1 MNLPLYVAFVWH
13 MHQPVY
19 QDPTTGEFVLPW
31 TRLHGT
37 KDYLHMAEVLAQYPA
52 IHATV
57 NFAPSLLEQL
67 ASYAAGHAK
76 DRWLALGLRE
86 SWTSDEKAFMLE
98 HFFSINHD
106 IIRCYPRYAE
116 LLQRR
121 YETGHDIHA
130 FSEQDYRDLAVWFNL
145 VWIDPNWLER
155 HQVLRRLLHQG
166 RNFTLDDGRAV
177 AGVGREIVSR
187 ILPLY
192 RDLQQRGQIEITV
205 SPFHHPILPLLVD
218 SAAAQE
224 ACPGMPVPRPAFHHP
239 EDARQQV
246 EDAVAFYHRHFDMP
260 LRGMW
265 PSEGSVSQAMLSV
278 IPDEIRWIASDEDI
292 LARSVGARIRRNG
305 VGHVLNPQLLY
316 QPYALRVDNRDAS
329 LAIIFRDHH
338 LSDRIGFV
346 YQGFDGREAAEDL
359 VRRLRWIR
367 EHLGDVE
374 RPYLVPIILDG
385 ENCWEYYHH
394 NGDAFLHNL
403 YRLLSEAHDLRTV
416 TVSEYLE
423 AHPPRLRIERLF
435 AGSWIGGNFDTWI
448 GEPGHNHAWQ
458 VLAKTRQHLVNYM
471 HRNGAPADDE
481 RLERAWRALYVAEGS
496 DWFWWYS
503 SRNWSGQDKL
513 FDSLFRGYLAAV
525 YRLTGSPVPAELK
538 DTLLDGEQTPPAAH
552 AFSATAGAMEW
563 RGTGTLAPCASP
575 SAMQRAS
582 ISFNR
587 LAYGYTDTDLLLRIE
602 LSTPPDSQAIRV
614 VIARDGH
621 KWEVSVPP
629 GEPMAE
635 LYRRMNGTREL
646 VQPLPAVSDG
656 RGVEIMVPLS
666 SLGANGVQ
674 GLGLRASLLQDGR
687 ELEALPAD
695 GFHPIEESW

>member
-1 MNLPLYVAFVWH
+1 MNPPLYVAFVWH

-67 ASYAAGHAK
+67 ASYAAGHVN
-76 DRWLALGLRE
+76 DRWLTLSLRD
-86 SWTSDEKAFMLE
+86 SWTPAEKAFMLE

-106 IIRCYPRYAE
+106 IIRRYPRYAE

-121 YETGHDIHA
+121 YETNHAIHA
-130 FSEQDYRDLAVWFNL
+130 FNDQDYHDLAVWFNL
-145 VWIDPNWLER
+145 VWIDPNWLAC
-155 HQVLRRLLHQG
+155 HQVLHRLVHKG
-166 RNFTLDDGRAV
+166 RNFTFEDGRAV
-177 AGVGREIVSR
+177 ADVGREIASR

-205 SPFHHPILPLLVD
+205 SPYHHPILPVLVD
-218 SAAAQE
+218 SDSARE
-224 ACPGMPVPRPAFHHP
+224 AHPGMPVPQPAFQHP
-239 EDARQQV
+239 EDARRQI
-246 EDAVAFYHRHFDMP
+246 EDAVSFYYEHFDMP

-265 PSEGSVSQAMLSV
+265 PSEGSVSQAMLSI

-316 QPYALRVDNRDAS
+316 QPYALRVDSRDTPLS
-329 LAIIFRDHH
+329 IVFRDHQ

-346 YQGFDGREAAEDL
+346 YQGCDGREAAEDL

-367 EHLGDVE
+367 EHLWDEE

-385 ENCWEYYHH
+385 ENCWEYYQH

-403 YRLLSEAHDLRTV
+403 YHLLTEADDLRTV
-416 TVSEYLE
+416 TVSEYLD

-435 AGSWIGGNFDTWI
+435 AGSWIGGCFDTWI
-448 GEPGHNHAWQ
+448 GEPAQNDAWE
-458 VLAKTRQHLVNYM
+458 VLAKTRQHLVDYM
-471 HRNGAPADDE
+471 HRNGVPANDKRIE
-481 RLERAWRALYVAEGS
+481 QAWRALRVAEGS

-503 SRNWSGQDKL
+503 SRNTSEQDKL
-513 FDSLFRGYLAAV
+513 FDGLFRAYLASV
-525 YRLTGSPVPAELK
+525 YRLTGTPVPAELEQ
-538 DTLLDGEQTPPAAH
+538 TLLDWEQPATRP
-552 AFSATAGAMEW
+552 FATTDGSMQW
-563 RGTGTLAPCASP
+563 QGTGTLAPCNTP

-582 ISFNR
+582 VGFRR
-587 LAYGYTDTDLLLRIE
+587 LTYGYTDTDLLLRIE
-602 LSTPPDSQAIRV
+602 LSTPPDGQSIHV
-614 VIARDGH
+614 VLARNGH
-621 KWEVSVPP
+621 KWEISVPP
-629 GEPMAE
+629 GEPTAE
-635 LYRRMNGTREL
+635 LYRRMNGTRQL

-656 RGVEIMVPLS
+656 RAVEITLPLS
-666 SLGANGVQ
+666 TLGGNGTP
-674 GLGLRASLLQDGR
+674 GLAVRASLMQDDR
-687 ELEALPAD
+687 ELESLPAD
-695 GFHPIEESW
+695 GFHLLG